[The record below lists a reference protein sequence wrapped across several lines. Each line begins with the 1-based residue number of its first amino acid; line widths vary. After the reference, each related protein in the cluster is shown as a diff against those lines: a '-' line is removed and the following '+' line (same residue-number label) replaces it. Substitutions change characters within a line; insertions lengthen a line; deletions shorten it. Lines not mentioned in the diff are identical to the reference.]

1 MILGKK
7 KKGKANKMLLENKVI
22 KIFQLHAF
30 LVLCQIL
37 RL

>member
-1 MILGKK
+1 
-7 KKGKANKMLLENKVI
+7 MLLENKVI

-37 RL
+37 RLQKFVKEVDVK